1 MKLHLKSHLPR
12 RVTLP
17 TSKSISAR
25 ALIINALAAE
35 PCELERLSDCDDT
48 EAMLAALAAADDA
61 TVDIGAAGTA
71 MRFLTAYFATR
82 EGSSHVLT
90 GTERMQE
97 RPIRLLVDALQQL
110 GASIEYVGAE
120 GFPPLRIEGRRLE
133 GGRVSIVANV
143 SSQFVSALLMV
154 GPTFQRGLELVLQG
168 EVASRPYIDMTIS
181 LMRQFGAEVSVT
193 TTTADET
200 LITVA
205 PTGYHREES
214 FTVEP
219 DWSAASYWY
228 ELVALTP
235 DDDAEVT
242 LEGLV
247 EDSVQGDSICARYFE
262 ALGVASKF
270 TAAGVRL
277 TRRPVPTGDTRGMTS
292 DAQGLMGGTLMLD
305 FKHCPDLAQT
315 FVVTAAL
322 LGRAFHFSGLNS
334 LRIKETDR
342 IAALTTELLK
352 LGYMVY
358 EQPAGHL
365 VYAGEDPLAATSTT
379 IATYSDHRMA
389 MAFAPAA
396 YRFPNLTI
404 EHPEVVSKSYPKFWE
419 DLPLR

>member
-1 MKLHLKSHLPR
+1 MKLDLKSHLPR

-48 EAMLAALAAADDA
+48 EAMLAALDATDGA

-82 EGSSHVLT
+82 EGMAIVLT

-110 GASIEYVGAE
+110 GASIEYIGAA

-133 GGRVSIVANV
+133 GGRISIAADV

-154 GPTFQRGLELVLQG
+154 GPTLERGLELVLKG
-168 EVASRPYIDMTIS
+168 EVASLPYIDMTINI
-181 LMRQFGAEVSVT
+181 MRQFSAEVAVT
-193 TTTADET
+193 TTDVGET
-200 LITVA
+200 VITVA
-205 PTGYHREES
+205 PTGYRREEP
-214 FTVEP
+214 FAVEP

-247 EDSVQGDSICARYFE
+247 EDSVQGDSICATYFE
-262 ALGVASKF
+262 PLGVVSEF
-270 TAAGVRL
+270 NAAGVRIS
-277 TRRPVPTGDTRGMTS
+277 RRPVVPDEAYDQT
-292 DAQGLMGGTLMLD
+292 GGTLMLD
-305 FKHCPDLAQT
+305 FRHCPDLAQT
-315 FVVTAAL
+315 FVVTASL
-322 LGRAFHFSGLNS
+322 LGRAFHFSGLKS

-342 IAALTTELLK
+342 IAALTAELLK
-352 LGYMVY
+352 LGYMVH

-365 VYAGEDPLAATSTT
+365 VYAGEDPLTATSTT
-379 IATYSDHRMA
+379 IATYADHRMA

-396 YRFPNLTI
+396 YRFPGLTI

>member
-1 MKLHLKSHLPR
+1 MKRFFASLLLLFFAVAGFAQQEVDNGYVIKNWVYNAVVHPDNSWTVSERLDVEFLEYRHGIYRNIPTVFVKK
-12 RVTLP
+12 RVVDGDTLQY
-17 TSKSISAR
+17 TYVSQIRGISV
-25 ALIINALAAE
+25 LDE
-35 PCELERLSDCDDT
+35 HCELLDAEDEQNSIVMRIGDEYTTLIGPHTYTINYTLRYPDDRWKGCDDIVH
-48 EAMLAALAAADDA
+48 
-61 TVDIGAAGTA
+61 TV
-71 MRFLTAYFATR
+71 
-82 EGSSHVLT
+82 
-90 GTERMQE
+90 
-97 RPIRLLVDALQQL
+97 L
-110 GASIEYVGAE
+110 GATCNTVVENFDFAIKFDNGLPASVAKDMKVYSG
-120 GFPPLRIEGRRLE
+120 PW
-133 GGRVSIVANV
+133 GGQDNS
-143 SSQFVSALLMV
+143 L
-154 GPTFQRGLELVLQG
+154 GVLC
-168 EVASRPYIDMTIS
+168 
-181 LMRQFGAEVSVT
+181 
-193 TTTADET
+193 
-200 LITVA
+200 
-205 PTGYHREES
+205 
-214 FTVEP
+214 
-219 DWSAASYWY
+219 
-228 ELVALTP
+228 
-235 DDDAEVT
+235 
-242 LEGLV
+242 
-247 EDSVQGDSICARYFE
+247 SVQGDSICARYFE